1 VIEIKCKYDELVDVN
16 KLKDHPKNPNKH
28 GQDQIEM
35 LVKLF
40 KYQGI
45 RHPIIV
51 SNLSGYIIVGHG
63 RKLAAIRAGV
73 EQYPV
78 VYQDFVDAE
87 QEYAFLISDNASD
100 DWADLD
106 LSMVNLELQN
116 LGPDF
121 DLQHLA
127 IRNFGLIPNFVPK
140 LPDPNEDSQRT
151 CDDDEFVLRVLLDS
165 DEQRQELFLEL
176 RDRGLKVKV

>member
-1 VIEIKCKYDELVDVN
+1 
-16 KLKDHPKNPNKH
+16 
-28 GQDQIEM
+28 
-35 LVKLF
+35 
-40 KYQGI
+40 
-45 RHPIIV
+45 
-51 SNLSGYIIVGHG
+51 
-63 RKLAAIRAGV
+63 
-73 EQYPV
+73 
-78 VYQDFVDAE
+78 
-87 QEYAFLISDNASD
+87 
-100 DWADLD
+100 
-106 LSMVNLELQN
+106 MVNLELQN